1 MLLLESLPLV
11 RLPLHTRP
19 ARGLRVG
26 LVCSGSR
33 TNGNDS
39 NRSIPFETLAEHLPA
54 GLDYHLVQ
62 KDIRDADRA
71 ALAARP
77 DIAVWD
83 EALSDFAD
91 TAALCQ
97 SMDLVISV
105 DTSVAHLAGALGRP
119 VWLML
124 PYDPDWRWGLHS
136 GATPWYPRMRIYR
149 QAQRRDWNDPL
160 ERMAQDLRAL

>member
-1 MLLLESLPLV
+1 M
-11 RLPLHTRP
+11 
-19 ARGLRVG
+19 
-26 LVCSGSR
+26 
-33 TNGNDS
+33 
-39 NRSIPFETLAEHLPA
+39 
-54 GLDYHLVQ
+54 Q

-71 ALAARP
+71 ALATRR

-83 EALSDFAD
+83 EALGDFAD

-124 PYDPDWRWGLHS
+124 PFDPDWRWGLHS
-136 GATPWYPRMRIYR
+136 DTTPWYPRMRIYR
-149 QAQRRDWNDPL
+149 QARRRDWSDPL
-160 ERMAQDLRAL
+160 ERVARDLLAF